1 MTISSSMNAGLAGL
15 TANAARLAGI
25 SDNIAN
31 SGTHGYRRVETQFH
45 SMVLT
50 SGAAGSY
57 AAGGVRNTTNR
68 LIDQSGPMVTTQNAT
83 DLAVNGRG
91 FLPVT
96 TTAAIG
102 GGNNQ
107 LPLMLTGTGSFRPDS
122 DGLLRTSSGLVLM
135 GWPADANGS
144 IPVFPR
150 DAIGGLQPVRVLS
163 GAFAGNPTT
172 RVNMAVN
179 LPATATRPEG
189 DGEPYALS
197 MEYFSNLGTSE
208 TLNIVFEPTQDPSV
222 ATNTWVIRFTD
233 PRAGD
238 AVVGEYTVRFNSGAP
253 DGGTLAEVT
262 RAPTAPGGE
271 YDPATGQFTLD
282 LGDQF
287 IQFNVGMPGQSDGL
301 TQLASTFVPVAIT
314 KDGSA
319 TGNLV
324 SVTVDE
330 NGYVRSVND
339 QGFSRIIYQVPLVN
353 VPNQN
358 GLRSLDNQTYQ
369 ISQSSGP
376 FFLWN
381 AGDGPTGSIIGF
393 ALQESATDVATELT
407 QLIRTQRAYSSN
419 AKVIQTVDE
428 MLQETTNI
436 KR

>member
-15 TANAARLAGI
+15 TANAARLASI

-45 SMVLT
+45 SMVLS

-57 AAGGVRNTTNR
+57 AAGGVRNTTTR
-68 LIDQSGPMVTTQNAT
+68 LIDHSGPMVTTQNAT
-83 DLAVNGRG
+83 DIAVNGRG

-96 TTAAIG
+96 SSAALG
-102 GGNNQ
+102 SGRGP

-122 DGLLRTSSGLVLM
+122 EGLLRTSSGLVLL
-135 GWPADANGS
+135 GWPADANGE
-144 IPVFPR
+144 IPVYPR
-150 DAIGGLQPVRVLS
+150 DAVGGLEPVRIQA
-163 GAFAGNPTT
+163 GAYSGNPTT
-172 RVNMAVN
+172 RIDMAVN
-179 LPATATRPEG
+179 LPATATRPEADG
-189 DGEPYALS
+189 DPFALS
-197 MEYFSNLGTSE
+197 MEYFSNLGTPE
-208 TLNIVFEPTQDPSV
+208 TLNVVFEPALDPAV
-222 ATNTWVIRFTD
+222 ATNAWVMRFTD
-233 PRAGD
+233 PRAGN
-238 AVVGEYTVRFNSGAP
+238 AVVGEYTVRFNAGPA

-262 RAPTAPGGE
+262 RAPTAPGGD
-271 YDPATGQFTLD
+271 YDPATGQFSLD
-282 LGDQF
+282 LGDQM

-301 TQLASTFVPVAIT
+301 TQLASTFVPVSIT

-330 NGYVRSVND
+330 NGFVRSVND
-339 QGFSRIIYQVPLVN
+339 QGFSRVIYQIPLVN

-358 GLRSLDNQTYQ
+358 GLQSVASQAYQ

-381 AGDGPTGSIIGF
+381 AGDGPTGSVVGF
-393 ALQESATDVATELT
+393 ALQESAADVAAELT